1 MDVVFRIIKPI
12 EEAGQFILGLI
23 ANENVYHK
31 ADVDLRLEK
40 KIFSFLDEINDN
52 IFVLIEYPYV
62 DKVFRDSYYTY
73 FSSKHQKYSR
83 ECIRVSFFSEKISE
97 TDFRNAER
105 FDFLQSKFLGFVII
119 RPTFPSVIGRSLL
132 KKEVFISHD
141 FINCNYTG
149 GVLVNGVK
157 LKVQG
162 FPHCSQDSETITCA
176 ETTIWGLMEYFGN
189 RYPEYKP
196 TLPSKIIEVLSKY
209 SDQRLLPSNGLTI
222 NQISFALKDF
232 GFGTHIYSREAYKSE
247 LEGIISIYIESGIPI
262 IARIDNEKIAHAILI
277 IGHENDA
284 KRIRSNKRN
293 RLKVKFGSDEYNCI
307 DYSKIKR
314 KYLVQDDNL
323 VPYRLIDLEDPF
335 EHYNEDEDEGEEN
348 PFAWGQ
354 INSIVAPLYP
364 KIYLEAVK
372 ARKLA
377 LNILA
382 DSGFGHKFSP
392 NFLFRFYLASSRSF
406 KYHVASIKGMKDK
419 QKNYIID
426 MPMPKFIW
434 CAEIYEPGGFDKNIA
449 SGLIILDATEASEN
463 EQDALLF
470 AGYPAQIIVKS
481 GSEFGYS
488 KEKFE
493 FYNKYINNL
502 S

>member
-1 MDVVFRIIKPI
+1 MDVVFRIIKPV
-12 EEAGQFILGLI
+12 EDAGKLILSLI

-31 ADVDLRLEK
+31 KDVDLQLEK
-40 KIFSFLDEINDN
+40 KIYSFFDEVNDD

-62 DKVFRDSYYTY
+62 DKVFRDSYYSY
-73 FSSKHQKYSR
+73 FSSKHQKYYR

-97 TDFRNAER
+97 TDFRNPER
-105 FDFLQSKFLGFVII
+105 FAFLQNKFLGFIII
-119 RPTFPSVIGRSLL
+119 RPTFPSIIGRSLL
-132 KKEVFISHD
+132 KREVFSEYD
-141 FINCNYTG
+141 FINCNYFG
-149 GVLVNGVK
+149 NVSVNGVK
-157 LKVQG
+157 LAVQG

-196 TLPSKIIEVLSKY
+196 TLPSKIIEALNKY
-209 SDQRLLPSNGLTI
+209 SDQRLLPSSGLTI

-232 GFGTHIYSREAYKSE
+232 GFGTHIYSREAYKND
-247 LEGIISIYIESGIPI
+247 LESIISIYIESGIPI

-277 IGHENDA
+277 IGHENDR
-284 KRIRSNKRN
+284 KKTRSNKGN
-293 RLKVKFGSDEYNCI
+293 RLKVRFARDEYDCI
-307 DYSKIKR
+307 DYSKVKR

-323 VPYRLIDLEDPF
+323 VPYRLINLGTPF
-335 EHYNEDEDEGEEN
+335 EHYEHNEGEEDE
-348 PFAWGQ
+348 FEWGQ

-372 ARKLA
+372 AKKLV

-382 DSGFGHKFSP
+382 DSGFGHRFSP

-406 KYHVASIKGMKDK
+406 KYHVASIIGMKNK
-419 QKNYIID
+419 QKNYVID

-434 CAEIYEPGGFDKNIA
+434 CTEFYEPGEFDKNIV

-470 AGYPAQIIVKS
+470 AGYPSQIILKS
-481 GSEFGYS
+481 GNEFAYS
-488 KEKFE
+488 TEKFE
-493 FYNKYINNL
+493 FYNKYNNNL